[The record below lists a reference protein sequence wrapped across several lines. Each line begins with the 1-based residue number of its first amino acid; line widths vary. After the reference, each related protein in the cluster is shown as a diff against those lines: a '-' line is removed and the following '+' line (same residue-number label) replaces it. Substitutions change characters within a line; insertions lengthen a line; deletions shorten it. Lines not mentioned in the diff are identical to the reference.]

1 MQERTWRRT
10 RPGGSAIDART
21 TRHEGYAA
29 SLEIRKLIE
38 TRIGW
43 VKEIGG
49 LRKVKLRGLAP
60 VNWKLLLSLT
70 AFNLLHLRNV
80 LAGIEAAARRLPEP
94 PLWGS
99 CLLKGG
105 KTDQERCK
113 KRPQDREPGLP
124 DTSTSFESKQSIKEP
139 GFSAAC

>member
-1 MQERTWRRT
+1 M
-10 RPGGSAIDART
+10 RPLRSRAEAIDART

-43 VKEIGG
+43 LKEIGG
-49 LRKVKLRGLAP
+49 MRKVKLCGLAR

-80 LAGIEAAARRLPEP
+80 LAGIEAAA
-94 PLWGS
+94 G
-99 CLLKGG
+99 
-105 KTDQERCK
+105 
-113 KRPQDREPGLP
+113 REAP
-124 DTSTSFESKQSIKEP
+124 
-139 GFSAAC
+139 A